1 MNEPL
6 FDKLSRRERQIIDV
20 LYRLGEAG
28 AAEIA
33 AHLPDKP
40 AYNTVRVTLGVIE
53 RKGFVRHRRDGQR
66 YVYTPSIP
74 LEKAKR
80 SAISHVLRTFF
91 RNSPRAAIMALLDH
105 APGAL
110 SDTDIADIG
119 RLVQRAKKKEGGS

>member
-1 MNEPL
+1 MTEPL

-28 AAEIA
+28 AGEIA
-33 AHLPDKP
+33 AHLPDRP

-66 YVYTPSIP
+66 YVYVPIIP
-74 LEKAKR
+74 LERAKR

-91 RNSPRAAIMALLDH
+91 RNSPTAAIMALLDH

-110 SDTDIADIG
+110 SEGDLAEIG
-119 RLVQRAKKKEGGS
+119 RLVQRAKKKEGAP